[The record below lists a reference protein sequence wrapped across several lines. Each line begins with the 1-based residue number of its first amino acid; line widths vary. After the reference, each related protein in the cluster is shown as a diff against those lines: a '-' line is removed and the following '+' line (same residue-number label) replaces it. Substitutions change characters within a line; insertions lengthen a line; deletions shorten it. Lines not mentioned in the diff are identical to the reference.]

1 MAGLVRVARAPEKA
15 AHVYELMRR
24 AAPCLEAER
33 RDLGGREPNARD
45 RVDPSRGERPPRS
58 LNLRRRDVRLAEEG
72 REPVKPLDHRVPTPK
87 PAAQRGEG
95 DAVLGID
102 GIDGGV
108 NPDNV
113 QEPRDFADHRAA
125 DSTGVMG
132 PAFTKN
138 LRVGPR
144 ALIVRDGSLAVA
156 VDSESH
162 GRRNHV
168 VLRRAGFGC
177 RTDELA
183 GRRIRPSRGTIGR
196 RS

>member
-108 NPDNV
+108 N
-113 QEPRDFADHRAA
+113 
-125 DSTGVMG
+125 
-132 PAFTKN
+132 
-138 LRVGPR
+138 
-144 ALIVRDGSLAVA
+144 
-156 VDSESH
+156 
-162 GRRNHV
+162 
-168 VLRRAGFGC
+168 
-177 RTDELA
+177 
-183 GRRIRPSRGTIGR
+183 
-196 RS
+196 

>member
-15 AHVYELMRR
+15 AHVYELMRW
-24 AAPCLEAER
+24 AAPATGRPCLEAEC
-33 RDLGGREPNARD
+33 RDLGGREPHARD

-113 QEPRDFADHRAA
+113 QEPREFADHRAA

-132 PAFTKN
+132 TAFIKN
-138 LRVGPR
+138 LRVGSRPR
-144 ALIVRDGSLAVA
+144 WPRPK
-156 VDSESH
+156 
-162 GRRNHV
+162 
-168 VLRRAGFGC
+168 C
-177 RTDELA
+177 RTPSVAPSVTPA
-183 GRRIRPSRGTIGR
+183 GSMR
-196 RS
+196 

>member
-1 MAGLVRVARAPEKA
+1 
-15 AHVYELMRR
+15 
-24 AAPCLEAER
+24 
-33 RDLGGREPNARD
+33 
-45 RVDPSRGERPPRS
+45 
-58 LNLRRRDVRLAEEG
+58 VRLAEEG

-113 QEPRDFADHRAA
+113 QEPRDFADHHAA
-125 DSTGVMG
+125 DSRSVMG

-144 ALIVRDGSLAVA
+144 TLIVRDGSLAVA
-156 VDSESH
+156 GWVYEEKVDGWRVAASRMPPACGSS
-162 GRRNHV
+162 
-168 VLRRAGFGC
+168 AGTVG
-177 RTDELA
+177 
-183 GRRIRPSRGTIGR
+183 I
-196 RS
+196 